1 MLPGCS
7 NAHALDDDNDND
19 DDDDDVDVGPDQYAA
34 DKFDITTATHS
45 SPISTVRT
53 PPDFPSAAAA
63 HMQHQHHRFAKQLDT
78 SSGATACFDLDSALD
93 AASVAGEL
101 GAYHPEAAGF
111 EMVCDPFGL
120 DASLFSI

>member
-1 MLPGCS
+1 VSTEREWSSIPPGCS
-7 NAHALDDDNDND
+7 NALD
-19 DDDDDVDVGPDQYAA
+19 DDDDDNDDGADQYVL

-53 PPDFPSAAAA
+53 PPDFPSTTAVHA
-63 HMQHQHHRFAKQLDT
+63 QHQHHRFAKQLDT
-78 SSGATACFDLDSALD
+78 SSSATACFDLDSALD
-93 AASVAGEL
+93 AASVEL
-101 GAYHPEAAGF
+101 GAAGS

>member
-1 MLPGCS
+1 MLPSCS
-7 NAHALDDDNDND
+7 NTHALDDDD
-19 DDDDDVDVGPDQYAA
+19 DDDDGADQYAP

-53 PPDFPSAAAA
+53 PPDFPSAAATR
-63 HMQHQHHRFAKQLDT
+63 MQHQHHGFAKQLDT
-78 SSGATACFDLDSALD
+78 SNGATACFDLDSALD

-101 GAYHPEAAGF
+101 GAYHPGAAGF